1 MLWRRRGRVREAYEI
16 RYSSVSSFIHG
27 ARFCRSCRCFVCDQL
42 LYGASLLS
50 DQAERRVFAAIFVP
64 LKMHPSGDVNEA
76 IRHRVID
83 LSRIPEDRYSLS
95 LFLSRC

>member
-1 MLWRRRGRVREAYEI
+1 MAQ
-16 RYSSVSSFIHG
+16 SFG
-27 ARFCRSCRCFVCDQL
+27 RSCRCFVCDQL

-50 DQAERRVFAAIFVP
+50 DQAEPRVFAAIFVP

-83 LSRIPEDRYSLS
+83 LPRRPILSFSLS
-95 LFLSRC
+95 LSRC